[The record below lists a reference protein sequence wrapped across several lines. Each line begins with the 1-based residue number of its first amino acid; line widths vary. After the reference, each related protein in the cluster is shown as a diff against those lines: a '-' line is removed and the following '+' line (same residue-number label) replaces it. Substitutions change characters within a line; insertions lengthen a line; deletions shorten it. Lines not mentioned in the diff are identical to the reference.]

1 MGVLRRPAETRIKR
15 LHGHKYQ
22 PSGMDEMIK
31 LAKEALDACSGYS
44 EYASLKALYD
54 EYKEEIQSLPTY
66 EEYSHP
72 AVNNTPV
79 PENPQGEEPEETEV
93 PDV

>member
-1 MGVLRRPAETRIKR
+1 
-15 LHGHKYQ
+15 
-22 PSGMDEMIK
+22 MDEMIK

-66 EEYSHP
+66 DEYSRP
-72 AVNNTPV
+72 AVSDTPV
-79 PENPQGEEPEETEV
+79 PVDPQGEEPSETGVPEV
-93 PDV
+93 